1 MEKVSEGPERP
12 AGSGPGKLL
21 LSAVHGYPGPRRL
34 CPSPGAQLRPARPFR
49 PAPRVLGSG
58 EAGQRPPR
66 ATGPGAERRW
76 GRRGLGVGWGRGGG
90 HCAGRRPLGLLPG
103 GRGRSSTPS
112 PPGWRGKGSAGSG
125 QLCAFLL
132 LPCLA
137 PSPPPTILPTISGE
151 AGLIFSGRPFLSLH
165 LGGRGPADTSA
176 LPPSSGNSPERVG
189 SRLSSFPLEGRFN
202 PQNSFLGVGRFA
214 PPPWERVLL
223 YSRFGGGSRSASLHF
238 GG

>member
-1 MEKVSEGPERP
+1 M
-12 AGSGPGKLL
+12 
-21 LSAVHGYPGPRRL
+21 
-34 CPSPGAQLRPARPFR
+34 GASRARC
-49 PAPRVLGSG
+49 
-58 EAGQRPPR
+58 
-66 ATGPGAERRW
+66 
-76 GRRGLGVGWGRGGG
+76 GLGAWRG
-90 HCAGRRPLGLLPG
+90 HCADRRPLGLLPG

-137 PSPPPTILPTISGE
+137 PSPPPTIHPTISGE

-189 SRLSSFPLEGRFN
+189 SRLSSFPLEGQFN
-202 PQNSFLGVGRFA
+202 PQNSFLRVGRFA

-223 YSRFGGGSRSASLHF
+223 HSRFGGRSRQHLSTLEARGLIF
-238 GG
+238 PPP